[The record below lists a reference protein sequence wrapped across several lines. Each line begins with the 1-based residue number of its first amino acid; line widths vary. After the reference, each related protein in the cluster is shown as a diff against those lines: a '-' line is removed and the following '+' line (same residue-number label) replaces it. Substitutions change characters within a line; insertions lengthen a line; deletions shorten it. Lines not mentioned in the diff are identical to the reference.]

1 MDNSQIAHIRILQAN
16 CWKSREQ
23 VTMHLF
29 GEKELHELDALPRM
43 PCNDELSAS
52 AMVVTGPGC
61 R

>member
-29 GEKELHELDALPRM
+29 GEKELHELDAR
-43 PCNDELSAS
+43 AS
-52 AMVVTGPGC
+52 RACPATMN
-61 R
+61 